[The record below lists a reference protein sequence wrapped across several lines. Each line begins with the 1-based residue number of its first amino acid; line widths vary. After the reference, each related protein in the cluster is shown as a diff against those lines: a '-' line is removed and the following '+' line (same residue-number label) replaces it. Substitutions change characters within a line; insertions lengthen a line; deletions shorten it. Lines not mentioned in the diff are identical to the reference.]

1 MRGAALLVLWAAP
14 AAAADAVCV
23 KVAPGAVQLD
33 GLLDDDWS
41 GREDIR
47 TGPDPSDA
55 SFSLRC
61 AYDDR
66 TLYLAVNVEDDRL
79 IRSPRPRATDD
90 HLVLSLGRARW
101 EIYPGSAAAHA
112 KLAVVGPKGLT
123 AIDSLQKRGWSLEM
137 SIPRAKLA
145 GVSRKDP
152 SVPFRLSFHDS
163 DVAATPKIETVV
175 DFGDGKL
182 VLEEADALL
191 HEFLDQLKLRRSDIR
206 LDASADVDGVAGAER
221 IVWAGRII
229 GILGEGFAYI
239 ELPAARAEDVLE
251 VRAVDLAGDGKA
263 SLLARYLE
271 QGNGGTREVLAIWNL
286 KNQTIV
292 RIFAHEVRKTMGRAR
307 IVNVWELVPKPG
319 KRRGH
324 DLHFR
329 AGAAVGVTRETWN
342 ETPAEDM
349 VPILLPWGE
358 KTKEVWHFDNDEV
371 SGG

>member
-23 KVAPGAVQLD
+23 KVAPGSVQLD

-90 HLVLSLGRARW
+90 HLLLSLGRARW

-123 AIDSLQKRGWSLEM
+123 AIDSLQQRGWSLEM
-137 SIPRAKLA
+137 SIPRAKLT

-152 SVPFRLSFHDS
+152 SVPFGLSFHDS
-163 DVAATPKIETVV
+163 DVAATPRIETVV

-191 HEFLDQLKLRRSDIR
+191 HELLDQLKLRRSDIR
-206 LDASADVDGVAGAER
+206 LDVSADVDGVAGAER

-342 ETPAEDM
+342 ETPADDM

-358 KTKEVWHFDNDEV
+358 KTKEVWRFDNDEV